1 MRISSE
7 HFRAGRMSG
16 VTGTVG
22 TALRGVF
29 LAALLAFSL
38 DSAVAGSDEAAVFIE
53 EAGAAFLHVANPL
66 EGGAGARTSHVG
78 DFLEQHT
85 ALRTIARFTAGRVW
99 RQMTDV
105 QRDAYQLAL
114 RDLAARFLVKRVED
128 AEDPEYRVV
137 RSAELPDNK
146 GFLVTTQLTG
156 AGVSDLM
163 VDWRV
168 TEKDGQFRIVDVIM
182 EGVSLLVTYRSE
194 VAAVLEAERNNI
206 DALIA
211 NLRERAGS

>member
-1 MRISSE
+1 MRTSNG
-7 HFRAGRMSG
+7 HFQAGRMTG
-16 VTGTVG
+16 VAGTVG
-22 TALRGVF
+22 AALRGAF
-29 LAALLAFSL
+29 LATVLALSFDPAR
-38 DSAVAGSDEAAVFIE
+38 AGTDEAALFIE
-53 EAGAAFLHVANPL
+53 RAGAEFLHVANPL
-66 EGGAGARTSHVG
+66 EGAAETRASHVG

-99 RQMTDV
+99 RQMTDS
-105 QRDAYQLAL
+105 QRDAYQAAL
-114 RDLAARFLVKRVED
+114 RDLTARFLVKRIED
-128 AEDPEYRVV
+128 SENPEYRVV
-137 RSAELPDNK
+137 RSAELPNNK
-146 GFLVTTQLTG
+146 GFIVTTELTG
-156 AGVSDLM
+156 TGVLDII

-168 TEKDGQFRIVDVIM
+168 TEKDGQYRIVDVIM

>member
-1 MRISSE
+1 M
-7 HFRAGRMSG
+7 
-16 VTGTVG
+16 G

>member
-1 MRISSE
+1 MRTSSG
-7 HFRAGRMSG
+7 HFHAGRG
-16 VTGTVG
+16 TGIAGTVG
-22 TALRGVF
+22 TALCGVF
-29 LAALLAFSL
+29 LAAVLAFGFNP
-38 DSAVAGSDEAAVFIE
+38 ARAGTDEAALFIE
-53 EAGAAFLHVANPL
+53 RAGAEFLHVANPL
-66 EGGAGARTSHVG
+66 EGAAETRASHVG

-99 RQMTDV
+99 RQMTDS
-105 QRDAYQLAL
+105 QRDAYQMAL

-128 AEDPEYRVV
+128 AENPEYRVV
-137 RSAELPDNK
+137 RSAELPNKK
-146 GFLVTTQLTG
+146 GFLVTTELTG
-156 AGVSDLM
+156 TGVLDVI

-168 TEKDGQFRIVDVIM
+168 AEKDGQYRIVDVIM